1 MWLHQR
7 EQYGIIT
14 YVPKRRPGDTFHVVI
29 QKDWQRQVML
39 ECINENQL
47 ILMDTTHGTTTYRD
61 MFLTTLMVIRPN
73 ERTRSVGF
81 SDLTGRQKP
90 HSGISVAWMLHEQ
103 QDATIYWKFLD
114 SIFTD
119 EETRQKV
126 SHVMLD
132 EDHAESRAVMT
143 FFGTQVRIYWCRFHV
158 ISAIKNYMNRKIHMD
173 SDEHKLCSS
182 KVRDL
187 IYAPSEDLLEQ
198 R

>member
-143 FFGTQVRIYWCRFHV
+143 FFGNQVRTYWCTLL
-158 ISAIKNYMNRKIHMD
+158 
-173 SDEHKLCSS
+173 LC
-182 KVRDL
+182 KVTHG
-187 IYAPSEDLLEQ
+187 IINVNVKKM
-198 R
+198 